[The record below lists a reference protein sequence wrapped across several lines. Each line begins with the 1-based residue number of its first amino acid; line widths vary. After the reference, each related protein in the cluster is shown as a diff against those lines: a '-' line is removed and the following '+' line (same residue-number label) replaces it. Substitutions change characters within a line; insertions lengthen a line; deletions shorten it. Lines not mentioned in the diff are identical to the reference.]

1 MEVRKLLVI
10 AGLDTDF
17 PYDLGLADIYC
28 PSSLAMKGRH
38 EYSKSLILC
47 FALLDCYTET
57 ETKRQISLTTKE
69 GKDKR
74 KEHIQR

>member
-17 PYDLGLADIYC
+17 PYDLRLADIYC
-28 PSSLAMKGRH
+28 PSSLAMKGRY

-47 FALLDCYTET
+47 LALLDCYTET
-57 ETKRQISLTTKE
+57 ETKRQISLTMKE
-69 GKDKR
+69 GKDKV